1 MCANIANIAIYMC
14 ANIANIAKYTLLNIH
29 SGSRNNY
36 YSLSLNGL

>member
-36 YSLSLNGL
+36 YSLSPNGL